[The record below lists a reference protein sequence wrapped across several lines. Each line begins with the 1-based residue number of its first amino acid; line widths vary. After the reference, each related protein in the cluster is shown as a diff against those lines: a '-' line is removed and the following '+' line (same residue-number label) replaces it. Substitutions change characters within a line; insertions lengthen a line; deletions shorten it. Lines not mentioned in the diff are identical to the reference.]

1 MDSLK
6 NIGSRAFSFWGIVL
20 SLILH
25 GIIILLVLFR
35 GFETPENLNEPQSI
49 EGRLVSLSELEKPAV
64 KGISKK
70 EEVKPSQPVEKKS
83 SEETKKIEVKEPPK
97 SVKEPPKVKEEKPKE
112 KEEVKVAQAER
123 KEIVKEEKREA
134 PKKVEVKKEEPPIVE
149 EKPKE
154 KDTVVLNP
162 KEEDKKKQ
170 VAEEEKKEQQ
180 VAKKPEPTKPTD
192 SESAAPKK
200 VEKESDFEERRT
212 KILQDMKKSLVLK
225 DIQRGVEEKEV
236 AESNSS
242 GNVDTQTYSSKGSGS
257 GAVSRA
263 IVGLYVNRIREEIG
277 SNWGTPPNIPM
288 DGSLK
293 TVVVFRVDENGK
305 VYDVKVEDSS
315 GNSAFD
321 NFCVQAIY
329 KAAPLTPPPPEL
341 REEAK
346 TEGVEVPFRNEA
358 T

>member
-1 MDSLK
+1 MEYF
-6 NIGSRAFSFWGIVL
+6 NRIGSRDFSFWGIVL
-20 SLILH
+20 SLVLH
-25 GIIILLVLFR
+25 GIIILFIIFR
-35 GFETPENLNEPQSI
+35 GFQAPEHLNEPQSI

-70 EEVKPSQPVEKKS
+70 EEVKASQLIEKKS
-83 SEETKKIEVKEPPK
+83 PQEVKKVETKEPPRI
-97 SVKEPPKVKEEKPKE
+97 VKEPPKVKEEKPEKKE
-112 KEEVKVAQAER
+112 TPK
-123 KEIVKEEKREA
+123 KEEKEI
-134 PKKVEVKKEEPPIVE
+134 PKKVEVKKEEAPVVE

-154 KDTVVLNP
+154 KDTVALNP
-162 KEEDKKKQ
+162 KEENQKKQ
-170 VAEEEKKEQQ
+170 VAEQEEKEQQ
-180 VAKKPEPTKPTD
+180 AAKKPETTKPAEPD
-192 SESAAPKK
+192 SAPSKND
-200 VEKESDFEERRT
+200 EKGTDFEEKRS

-225 DIQRGVEEKEV
+225 DIERNLEEKEV
-236 AESNSS
+236 AEASNSES
-242 GNVDTQTYSSKGSGS
+242 TGDVEPYGSEGSGG
-257 GAVSRA
+257 GALSSA
-263 IVGLYVNRIREEIG
+263 IIALYVNRIREEIG

-288 DGSLK
+288 DGSLE
-293 TVVVFRVDENGK
+293 TLVVFRVDENGK

-315 GNSAFD
+315 GNPAFD